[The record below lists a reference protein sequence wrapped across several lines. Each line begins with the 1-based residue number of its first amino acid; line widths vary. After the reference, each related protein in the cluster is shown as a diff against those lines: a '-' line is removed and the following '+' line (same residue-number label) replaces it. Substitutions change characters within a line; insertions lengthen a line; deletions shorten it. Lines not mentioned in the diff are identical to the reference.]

1 MAKNTK
7 KENALAMFG
16 NTNSVKVKKPVE
28 NSAPK
33 VDAPAEPKNDKPVQ
47 SIKEVEEPTI
57 KEEVVEKIVATE
69 KVTEEVKDSAPATPK
84 INFKMSPKPAKSGHG
99 RTVYLSYEI
108 EEKLKKGA
116 EMNNCSISEFLNF
129 ILGQVL

>member
-28 NSAPK
+28 DSAPK
-33 VDAPAEPKNDKPVQ
+33 VDAPVEPKKDKPVQ

-57 KEEVVEKIVATE
+57 KEEVAEKVVTTE
-69 KVTEEVKDSAPATPK
+69 KVTEEVKDSAPAAPK
-84 INFKMSPKPAKSGHG
+84 INFKMNPKPAKSGHG